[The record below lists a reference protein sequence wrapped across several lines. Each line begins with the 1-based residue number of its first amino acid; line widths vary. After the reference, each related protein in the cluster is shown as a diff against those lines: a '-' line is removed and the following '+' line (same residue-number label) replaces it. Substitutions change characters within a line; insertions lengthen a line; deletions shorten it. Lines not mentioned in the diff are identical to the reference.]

1 MLLDLH
7 SFWIGGKNKC
17 VQESGTINVF
27 LIRYPLW
34 QPANYI
40 YNDRKSLWV
49 KEMLYDTVD
58 GMSIDPSPT
67 TNTWTESADDSQEEV
82 LLSHNK

>member
-40 YNDRKSLWV
+40 YNDRKSLWA
-49 KEMLYDTVD
+49 KEM
-58 GMSIDPSPT
+58 
-67 TNTWTESADDSQEEV
+67 
-82 LLSHNK
+82 